1 MKALTNGIIV
11 TENQMIYGKT
21 LVYDDTITEIT
32 SDFEPSEADE
42 VTDVCGNMI
51 TAGLVDLHIH
61 GYAGFDTSDGSPE
74 DIKKMALLLAQN
86 GVTSWCPTTMTVSQ
100 PEILKAFDAVRA
112 AKSDIES
119 GAAHGARILGVNCE
133 GPFISPNKKG
143 AQDGKYILP
152 PSADFVIKNSDIIKL
167 VTIAPEMDDN
177 CREIKKIAESTDV
190 VISMGH
196 TEATLEQAR
205 LAIESGAR
213 HVTHLYN
220 AMPHLDHRAPG
231 LIGAVMTDR
240 RVSCEMIADTFHI
253 NPALFEMTAQL
264 KGDKL
269 VLITDCMRAGGM
281 PDGSYTLG
289 GQPVT
294 VHGVECRLEDGTIAG
309 SVLKLNCAVRNL
321 KNNTRLPLWKAIN
334 AASLNAADS
343 IGESGRIG
351 SIVKGKYAD
360 FAVMDKDF
368 NVKMT
373 VVGGET
379 IYNILQD

>member
-11 TENQMIYGKT
+11 TENQMVYGKT
-21 LVYDDTITEIT
+21 LVYDDIITEIT

-351 SIVKGKYAD
+351 SIAKGKYAD

-379 IYNILQD
+379 VYNILQD

>member
-21 LVYDDTITEIT
+21 LVYDDKITAIT

-42 VTDVCGNMI
+42 VTDVRGNMI

-61 GYAGFDTSDGSPE
+61 GYAGFDTSDGNAE
-74 DIKKMALLLAQN
+74 DIEKMALLLAQN

-112 AKSDIES
+112 AKTDIDS

-177 CREIKKIAESTDV
+177 CREIKKIAENTDV

-220 AMPHLDHRAPG
+220 AMPRLDHRAPG

-281 PDGSYTLG
+281 PDGNYTLG

-321 KNNTRLPLWKAIN
+321 KNNTKLPLWKAIN
-334 AASLNAADS
+334 SASLNAAAS

-351 SIVKGKYAD
+351 SIEKGKYAD

-379 IYNILQD
+379 VYNILQD

>member
-32 SDFEPSEADE
+32 SDFEPSEADK
-42 VTDVCGNMI
+42 VTDICGNMI

-351 SIVKGKYAD
+351 SIAKGKYAD

-379 IYNILQD
+379 VYNILQD

>member
-32 SDFEPSEADE
+32 SDFEPLEADE

-240 RVSCEMIADTFHI
+240 RVSCDMMADTFHR

-351 SIVKGKYAD
+351 SIAKGKYAD

-379 IYNILQD
+379 VYNILQD

>member
-1 MKALTNGIIV
+1 
-11 TENQMIYGKT
+11 
-21 LVYDDTITEIT
+21 
-32 SDFEPSEADE
+32 
-42 VTDVCGNMI
+42 
-51 TAGLVDLHIH
+51 
-61 GYAGFDTSDGSPE
+61 
-74 DIKKMALLLAQN
+74 
-86 GVTSWCPTTMTVSQ
+86 MTVSQ

-351 SIVKGKYAD
+351 SIAKGKYAD

-379 IYNILQD
+379 VYNILQD

>member
-32 SDFEPSEADE
+32 SDFEPLEADE

-351 SIVKGKYAD
+351 SIAKGKYAD

-379 IYNILQD
+379 VYNILQD

>member
-74 DIKKMALLLAQN
+74 DIKKMALLLVQN

-351 SIVKGKYAD
+351 SIAKGKYAD

-379 IYNILQD
+379 VYNIL

>member
-32 SDFEPSEADE
+32 SEFEPSEADE

-351 SIVKGKYAD
+351 SIAKGKYAD

-379 IYNILQD
+379 VYNILQD

>member
-11 TENQMIYGKT
+11 TETQMIYGKT
-21 LVYDDTITEIT
+21 LVYDDKIAEIT
-32 SDFEPSEADE
+32 SDFEPSEEDE

-61 GYAGFDTSDGSPE
+61 GYAGFDTSDGNAE

-100 PEILKAFDAVRA
+100 NEILKAFDAVRA
-112 AKSDIES
+112 AKTDIDS
-119 GAAHGARILGVNCE
+119 GAAQGARILGVNCE

-167 VTIAPEMDDN
+167 VTIAPEMDDD
-177 CREIKKIAESTDV
+177 CREIKKIAENTDV

-205 LAIESGAR
+205 LAIDSGAR

-220 AMPHLDHRAPG
+220 AMPRLDHRAPG

-281 PDGSYTLG
+281 PDGNYTLG

-321 KNNTRLPLWKAIN
+321 KNNTKLPLWKAIN
-334 AASLNAADS
+334 AASLNAAAS

-351 SIVKGKYAD
+351 SIEKGKCAD

-379 IYNILQD
+379 VYNI

>member
-1 MKALTNGIIV
+1 MKALTNVIIV
-11 TENQMIYGKT
+11 TEIQMIYVKT
-21 LVYDDTITEIT
+21 LVYDDKISEIT

-351 SIVKGKYAD
+351 SIAKGKYAD

-379 IYNILQD
+379 VYNILQD

>member
-21 LVYDDTITEIT
+21 LVYDDKITEIT

-86 GVTSWCPTTMTVSQ
+86 GVASWCPTTMTVSQ

-152 PSADFVIKNSDIIKL
+152 PSADFVIKNSDIIRL

-321 KNNTRLPLWKAIN
+321 KNNTKLPLWKAIN
-334 AASLNAADS
+334 AASLNAAAS

-351 SIVKGKYAD
+351 SIAKGKYAD

-379 IYNILQD
+379 VYNILQD

>member
-21 LVYDDTITEIT
+21 LVYDDKITAIT

-42 VTDVCGNMI
+42 VTDVRGNMI

-61 GYAGFDTSDGSPE
+61 GYAGFDTSDGNAE
-74 DIKKMALLLAQN
+74 DIEKMALLLAQN

-112 AKSDIES
+112 AKTDIDS

-351 SIVKGKYAD
+351 SIAKGKYAD

-379 IYNILQD
+379 VYNILQD

>member
-11 TENQMIYGKT
+11 TENQIIYGKT

-351 SIVKGKYAD
+351 SIAKGKYAD

-379 IYNILQD
+379 VYNILQD

>member
-61 GYAGFDTSDGSPE
+61 GYSGFDTSDGNPE

-152 PSADFVIKNSDIIKL
+152 PSADFVIKNSDIIRL

-351 SIVKGKYAD
+351 SIAKGKYAD

-379 IYNILQD
+379 VYNILQD

>member
-21 LVYDDTITEIT
+21 LVYDDKIAEIT
-32 SDFEPSEADE
+32 SDFEPSGEDE

-61 GYAGFDTSDGSPE
+61 GYAGFDTSDGNAE

-100 PEILKAFDAVRA
+100 TEILKAFDAVRA
-112 AKSDIES
+112 AKADIDS

-167 VTIAPEMDDN
+167 VTIAPEVDDD
-177 CREIKKIAESTDV
+177 CREIKKIAENTDV

-205 LAIESGAR
+205 LAIDSGAR

-220 AMPHLDHRAPG
+220 AMPRLDHRAPG

-281 PDGSYTLG
+281 PDGNYTLG

-321 KNNTRLPLWKAIN
+321 KNNTKLPLWKAIN
-334 AASLNAADS
+334 AASLNAAAS

-351 SIVKGKYAD
+351 SIEKGKCAD
-360 FAVMDKDF
+360 FAVVDKDF

-379 IYNILQD
+379 VYNIL

>member
-152 PSADFVIKNSDIIKL
+152 PSADFVIKNSDIIRL

-264 KGDKL
+264 KSDKL

-351 SIVKGKYAD
+351 SIAKGKYAD

-379 IYNILQD
+379 VYNILQD

>member
-119 GAAHGARILGVNCE
+119 GAAHGARILGANCE

-351 SIVKGKYAD
+351 SIAKGKYAD

-379 IYNILQD
+379 VYNILQD

>member
-21 LVYDDTITEIT
+21 LVYDDIITEIT

-351 SIVKGKYAD
+351 SIAKGKYAD

-379 IYNILQD
+379 VYNILQD

>member
-21 LVYDDTITEIT
+21 LVYDDKITAIT

-42 VTDVCGNMI
+42 VTDVRGNMI

-61 GYAGFDTSDGSPE
+61 GYAGFDTSDGNAE
-74 DIKKMALLLAQN
+74 DIEKMALLLAQN

-112 AKSDIES
+112 AKTDIDS

-177 CREIKKIAESTDV
+177 CREIKKIAENTDV

-220 AMPHLDHRAPG
+220 AMPRLDHRAPG

-281 PDGSYTLG
+281 PDGNYTLG

-294 VHGVECRLEDGTIAG
+294 VRGVECRLEDGTIAG

-321 KNNTRLPLWKAIN
+321 KNNTKLPLWKAIN
-334 AASLNAADS
+334 AASLNAAAS

-351 SIVKGKYAD
+351 SIEKGKYAD

-379 IYNILQD
+379 VYNILQD

>member
-220 AMPHLDHRAPG
+220 AMPRLDHRAPG

-351 SIVKGKYAD
+351 SIAKGKYAD

-379 IYNILQD
+379 VYNILQD

>member
-152 PSADFVIKNSDIIKL
+152 PSADFVIKNSDIIRL

-351 SIVKGKYAD
+351 SIAKGKYAD

-379 IYNILQD
+379 VYNILQD

>member
-119 GAAHGARILGVNCE
+119 GEAHGARILGVNCE

-351 SIVKGKYAD
+351 SIAKGKYAD

-379 IYNILQD
+379 VYNILQD

>member
-32 SDFEPSEADE
+32 SDFEPLEADE

-177 CREIKKIAESTDV
+177 CREIKKIAENTDV

-351 SIVKGKYAD
+351 SIAKGKYAD

-379 IYNILQD
+379 VYNIL

>member
-21 LVYDDTITEIT
+21 LVYDDTITAIT

-42 VTDVCGNMI
+42 VTDVRGNMI

-61 GYAGFDTSDGSPE
+61 GYAGFDTSDGNAE
-74 DIKKMALLLAQN
+74 DIEKMALLLAQN

-112 AKSDIES
+112 AKTDIDS

-177 CREIKKIAESTDV
+177 CREIKKIAENTDV

-220 AMPHLDHRAPG
+220 AMPRLDHRAPG

-294 VHGVECRLEDGTIAG
+294 VRGVECRLEDGTIAG

-321 KNNTRLPLWKAIN
+321 KNNTKLPLWKAIN
-334 AASLNAADS
+334 AASLNAAAS

-351 SIVKGKYAD
+351 SIEKGKYAD

-379 IYNILQD
+379 VYNILQD

>member
-152 PSADFVIKNSDIIKL
+152 PSADFVTKNSDIIKL

-351 SIVKGKYAD
+351 SIAKGKYAD

-379 IYNILQD
+379 VYNILQD

>member
-351 SIVKGKYAD
+351 SIAKGKYAD

-379 IYNILQD
+379 VYNIL

>member
-152 PSADFVIKNSDIIKL
+152 PSADFVIKNSDIIRL

-309 SVLKLNCAVRNL
+309 SVLKINCAVRNL

-351 SIVKGKYAD
+351 SIAKGKYAD

-379 IYNILQD
+379 VYNILQD

>member
-351 SIVKGKYAD
+351 SIAKGKYAD

-379 IYNILQD
+379 VYNILQD

>member
-21 LVYDDTITEIT
+21 LVYDDIITEIT

-119 GAAHGARILGVNCE
+119 GAAHGARTLGVNCE

-351 SIVKGKYAD
+351 SIAKGKYAD

-379 IYNILQD
+379 VYNILQD